1 MGWMS
6 QQSIYKRE
14 RELFEKNYYGQLLI
28 NEQYDDFLEH
38 LEELNDVAKRIDEA
52 VRNEVLTENQ
62 PLIMFF
68 YEGASTI
75 SFLSTL
81 VVILRDDGF
90 VYFGGREVIATL
102 GLGGRTKNGQIEF
115 YDQYKDQID
124 AYIAGDNK

>member
-14 RELFEKNYYGQLLI
+14 RERFENSHIGQIFL
-28 NEQYDDFLEH
+28 NEQRNDFLDH
-38 LEELNDVAKRIDEA
+38 LDELSDVAKRIDEA
-52 VRNEVLTENQ
+52 VRNGVLTENQ
-62 PLIMFF
+62 TLIMFF
-68 YEGASTI
+68 YEGESPERCF
-75 SFLSTL
+75 SNL

-90 VYFGGREVIATL
+90 VYFGRIEATAVL

-124 AYIAGDNK
+124 A